1 MAWLDLPINHITFRL
16 FEPSP
21 ANATVTVA
29 PADLLLFRYKLSGAD
44 TVTMDFRIK
53 KAFFQPRTA
62 AASGITMEL
71 SVPFGS
77 VYFPA
82 IGNPSSFFDTG
93 QTYTNDCVIA
103 LDPGSVAHVPGCVA
117 VLNEQTHK
125 VILLIRN
132 VPGDNINANNIGVVG
147 AFGQITFEITAK
159 G

>member
-1 MAWLDLPINHITFRL
+1 
-16 FEPSP
+16 
-21 ANATVTVA
+21 
-29 PADLLLFRYKLSGAD
+29 
-44 TVTMDFRIK
+44 
-53 KAFFQPRTA
+53 
-62 AASGITMEL
+62 MEL

-132 VPGDNINANNIGVVG
+132 VPGDNINANQVGVIGV
-147 AFGQITFEITAK
+147 FGQVTFEIRPK
-159 G
+159 RKR